1 MIGVR
6 VGRIPPTRQ
15 LFEKNAQLLT
25 HKRNLKIPRMKAQS
39 DHRLETPSLFPD
51 RVPESG

>member
-1 MIGVR
+1 MVGVG
-6 VGRIPPTRQ
+6 VGRVPTPNQ
-15 LFEKNAQLLT
+15 LFEKNAQLLA